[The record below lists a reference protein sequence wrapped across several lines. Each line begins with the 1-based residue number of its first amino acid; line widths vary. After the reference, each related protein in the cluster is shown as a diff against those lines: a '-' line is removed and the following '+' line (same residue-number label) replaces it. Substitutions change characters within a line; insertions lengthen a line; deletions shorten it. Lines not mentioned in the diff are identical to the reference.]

1 MSKNNLNN
9 LLDSQD
15 IRSTYSKLG
24 LTDEEIVALFGYR
37 TLGFVSNKAE
47 HQEKRWT
54 RNPYVFD
61 NNYFIELLNKNS
73 VYYKTDSDRALIEV
87 KIII

>member
-1 MSKNNLNN
+1 L
-9 LLDSQD
+9 
-15 IRSTYSKLG
+15 TYSKLG

-47 HQEKRWT
+47 HEEKRWT

-61 NNYFIELLNKNS
+61 NNYYVELLNKDS
-73 VYYKTDSDRALIEV
+73 GYYKFPSDRALLNV
-87 KIII
+87 NKLF